1 MCKGNKR
8 FILEI
13 PTSQQIILILKFILT
28 SALNIFLAFYQVSYI
43 NNTIIHLLHNSST
56 AIKAREKLIQAK
68 ANFKPMPGKSHDTLP
83 NQARAGKKKLEL
95 SHF

>member
-1 MCKGNKR
+1 MCNGNKR

-13 PTSQQIILILKFILT
+13 PTSQQIILILKSLN
-28 SALNIFLAFYQVSYI
+28 SALNIFLAFYQVSDSVSYI
-43 NNTIIHLLHNSST
+43 HNTIIYLLHNSCT

-83 NQARAGKKKLEL
+83 KPARAGKK
-95 SHF
+95 

>member
-1 MCKGNKR
+1 MCNSNKR

-28 SALNIFLAFYQVSYI
+28 SALNIFLAFYQVSDSVSYI
-43 NNTIIHLLHNSST
+43 HNTIIHLLHNSST

-83 NQARAGKKKLEL
+83 KPARAGKK
-95 SHF
+95 

>member
-1 MCKGNKR
+1 MCNGNKR

-28 SALNIFLAFYQVSYI
+28 SALNICLAFYQVSDSVSYI
-43 NNTIIHLLHNSST
+43 HNTIIHPLHNSST

-83 NQARAGKKKLEL
+83 KPARAGKK
-95 SHF
+95 

>member
-1 MCKGNKR
+1 MCNGNKR

-28 SALNIFLAFYQVSYI
+28 SALNIFLAFYQVSDSVSYI
-43 NNTIIHLLHNSST
+43 HNNIIHLLHNSST

-83 NQARAGKKKLEL
+83 KPARAGKK
-95 SHF
+95 